1 MEMKNSNTGNPVD
14 ITVGTYGDGTHHG
27 EHGAMHRTVE
37 STRWAPDTHV
47 TLTVRDTS
55 MKNKAVEDSQE
66 ATSTDT
72 LVIRLPPCAL
82 TTALLRTWRVTGT

>member
-37 STRWAPDTHV
+37 STR
-47 TLTVRDTS
+47 
-55 MKNKAVEDSQE
+55 
-66 ATSTDT
+66 
-72 LVIRLPPCAL
+72 
-82 TTALLRTWRVTGT
+82 